1 MEAYIPLDSRKR
13 PFDEIATE
21 ERSSSPKAPQFQ
33 VSAPTLPFVKANNG
47 GLDVEILSSAE
58 VDETKTMVPAKTTP
72 APAPRAPLPPTT
84 SPAPDAAG
92 PRPGAAGRGA
102 GPPPAPGAP
111 SPLPAPS
118 DPVTVPTPSPAPAP
132 APGLDFAAPK
142 KPEGAD
148 FLDLA
153 AAAGTAPTPDA
164 PKAVKN
170 DEINDGGV
178 TDDNGSTAA
187 AAAAAEP
194 VAAGGDVFCLPVEGG
209 AAPPGGVEPVNTGR
223 TCSQCREAKVKCDKK
238 DPCSR
243 CLRRCV
249 NSSLR
254 KIKKLQN

>member
-84 SPAPDAAG
+84 SPAPD
-92 PRPGAAGRGA
+92 
-102 GPPPAPGAP
+102 AP